1 MFSRLKWARV
11 SMRCASWSTTGPSA
25 PTVREYSS
33 LGAGDPLVFDD
44 GLLGSIGLTTPLYE
58 LSALFQIAPQQGHL
72 QAHNATGESLYKK
85 GRTQGR

>member
-1 MFSRLKWARV
+1 MFV
-11 SMRCASWSTTGPSA
+11 
-25 PTVREYSS
+25 
-33 LGAGDPLVFDD
+33 D
-44 GLLGSIGLTTPLYE
+44 GLLGSIGMTTPLYE